1 MRRLRGGIGIV
12 AAFCLAACAVSPD
25 EQVLTRFFEASRTL
39 DHTLLARLATVTLN
53 PRVDGSIQTFSIA
66 ERRDDEKG
74 PLVDS
79 RREQARR
86 SLAASSGQDVDFT
99 GTAVEMITRQLKVE
113 ADLRTPDGVVRPA
126 ALVVTLEKAIAT
138 KSGSVVEGQ
147 WIVTRLQRAPDA
159 RTSHAASSVPR
170 S

>member
-1 MRRLRGGIGIV
+1 MIAL
-12 AAFCLAACAVSPD
+12 ATACLIACAVSPE
-25 EQVLTRFFEASRTL
+25 EQVLTRFFEASRAL
-39 DHTLLARLATVTLN
+39 DSTQLYRLATVTLN

-66 ERRDDEKG
+66 ERRADETA

-86 SLAASSGQDVDFT
+86 SLTASGGQDVDLARST
-99 GTAVEMITRQLKVE
+99 VEMITRQITID
-113 ADLRTPDGVVRPA
+113 ASLRTPDGTVRPA
-126 ALVVTLEKAIAT
+126 VLFVTLEKAVAT
-138 KSGSVVEGQ
+138 TAGSVVEGQ

-159 RTSHAASSVPR
+159 RTSHAASSAPR

>member
-1 MRRLRGGIGIV
+1 VGAYRTGVFALGTV
-12 AAFCLAACAVSPD
+12 CLIACAVSPE
-25 EQVLTRFFEASRTL
+25 EQVLTRFFEASRAL
-39 DHTLLARLATVTLN
+39 DSTQLYRLATVTLN

-66 ERRDDEKG
+66 ERRADEKA

-86 SLAASSGQDVDFT
+86 SLVAAGGHDVDLT
-99 GTAVEMITRQLKVE
+99 RTSVEMITSQITID
-113 ADLRTPDGVVRPA
+113 ADLRTPDGTVRPA
-126 ALVVTLEKAIAT
+126 AFLVTLARAVAT
-138 KSGSVVEGQ
+138 TSGSVVEGQ

-159 RTSHAASSVPR
+159 RTSRGASSAPR

>member
-1 MRRLRGGIGIV
+1 MIALGTM
-12 AAFCLAACAVSPD
+12 CLIACAVSPE
-25 EQVLTRFFEASRTL
+25 EQVLTRFFEASRAL
-39 DHTLLARLATVTLN
+39 DRTQLYRLDTVTLN

-66 ERRDDEKG
+66 KRRADEKA
-74 PLVDS
+74 PLVES

-86 SLAASSGQDVDFT
+86 SLLASRGQDIDLT
-99 GTAVEMITRQLKVE
+99 RSTVEMITRQITID
-113 ADLRTPDGVVRPA
+113 ADLRTPDGTVRPA
-126 ALVVTLEKAIAT
+126 VLFVTLEKAVAT
-138 KSGSVVEGQ
+138 TSGSVAEGQ